1 MIKQF
6 LLAAAFTTACVS
18 VKAQSSHTTIP
29 TEINDLLQKHTCYTC
44 HKADKKMVG
53 PSWMDIA
60 AKKYTAK
67 QIVVLVG
74 KPKPEDWPGYSAMA
88 ALPTVPKAD
97 LTKIATWIKTLEQ

>member
-6 LLAAAFTTACVS
+6 LLAASLTTVCFS
-18 VKAQSSHTTIP
+18 LKAQDKHTIP

-44 HKADKKMVG
+44 HKVDKKMVG

-60 AKKYTAK
+60 AKKYTSK
-67 QIVVLVG
+67 QIIAFVG
-74 KPKPEDWPGYSAMA
+74 KPKPENWPGYSAMA

-97 LTKIATWIKTLEQ
+97 VGKIAAWIKTLEQ